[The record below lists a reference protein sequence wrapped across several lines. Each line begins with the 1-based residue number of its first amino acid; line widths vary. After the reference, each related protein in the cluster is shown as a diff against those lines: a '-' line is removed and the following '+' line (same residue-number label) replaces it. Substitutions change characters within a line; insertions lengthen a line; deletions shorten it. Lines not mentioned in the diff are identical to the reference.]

1 MSDESGNART
11 VRHMGEEP
19 LTVQIVRH
27 VHGALPHWLSGKQV
41 CDAVEGK
48 ADLVFATL
56 SNLSSKPEKGPL
68 RKRRDPNRGGVLEY
82 TTIERFD
89 LAEWLTARPMRQAPA
104 RRTPTPQADSPKA
117 TASPAPRPRTF
128 KSDIDEPEAQ
138 IVKALLKAKRR
149 MSADELLACGDDHT
163 SKEALVL
170 RLAALVKPD
179 DGVLEREREAIGKP
193 WMYGVRRD
201 IDIDAWLRER
211 GASRGE
217 AAAAEPT
224 PSPIKGLVAFNVS
237 RDSKPAVLTTQSAP
251 EASPKPATPPVSG
264 SAVPSKQGA
273 EPVRVAATKTV
284 APQVPEAVRPGADDP
299 PPVSATPSAAA
310 TVLKA
315 AVAAPA
321 VTRVP
326 GSDSPASAAAA
337 PEPAIPARVAAPA
350 AAAAPK
356 GDSFDIATEI
366 ALVAAAN
373 LAVML
378 HDFELPA
385 DVVRALS
392 TFERAFAMQGRVQ
405 REARA

>member
-82 TTIERFD
+82 TTIEGFD

-104 RRTPTPQADSPKA
+104 RRTPTPQADSPKP

-224 PSPIKGLVAFNVS
+224 PGPIKGLVAFNVS

-264 SAVPSKQGA
+264 SAVPSKEGA

-321 VTRVP
+321 VTGVA

-337 PEPAIPARVAAPA
+337 TEPAIPARVAAPA